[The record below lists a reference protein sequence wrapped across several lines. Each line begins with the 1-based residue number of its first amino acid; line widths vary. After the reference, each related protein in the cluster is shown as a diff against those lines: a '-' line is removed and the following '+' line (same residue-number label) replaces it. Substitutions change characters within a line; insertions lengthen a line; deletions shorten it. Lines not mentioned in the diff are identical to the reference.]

1 MTHESTAYN
10 LAYRFSQCTEAMPGA
25 PALWHAGQTY
35 SYESLGERVRKIAA
49 WLEQQGVDADS
60 RVGILAGRGATA
72 CASIL
77 GACWAGCAWVP
88 LNPAHPLDRLNS
100 LLQRAALDVLIVD
113 EEGAALLPGLDAP
126 SKVLG
131 PGATIQEI
139 ADHPPVPRKADDL
152 AYLMFT
158 SGTTGIPKGVMIT
171 HAAIEHFLV
180 VMQDRYQIGPGDRLS
195 QFFELTFDLSV
206 FDLFM
211 GLGFG
216 ACLRVLPESQRL
228 APASFIAE
236 QKLTVWFSVPSA
248 LVLMNRFGQ
257 LKPGVFPDLRL
268 SLFCGEP
275 LPASPLVNWKAAA
288 PNALVE
294 NLYGPTEATLAC
306 LLQDCNS
313 EIRETPERGCV
324 AIGKPYPQMRAAI
337 MDLESRTLRTDGTQG
352 ELLLAGP
359 QLAAGYWQDRTL
371 TGERFITLDGTRWY
385 RTGDLARCDPDGCFH
400 HLGRTDNQ
408 VKIMGHRVEL
418 EDIDAQLR
426 DACGCDTAMAVAWPV
441 QHGSAQGI
449 VAFIA
454 GSDLSVAEVREAMK
468 QRVPEYMVPRQ
479 VKFVDRLPLSA
490 NGKFDRNALV
500 EMLSAQGQ
508 RHQST

>member
-1 MTHESTAYN
+1 
-10 LAYRFSQCTEAMPGA
+10 
-25 PALWHAGQTY
+25 
-35 SYESLGERVRKIAA
+35 
-49 WLEQQGVDADS
+49 
-60 RVGILAGRGATA
+60 
-72 CASIL
+72 
-77 GACWAGCAWVP
+77 
-88 LNPAHPLDRLNS
+88 
-100 LLQRAALDVLIVD
+100 
-113 EEGAALLPGLDAP
+113 
-126 SKVLG
+126 
-131 PGATIQEI
+131 
-139 ADHPPVPRKADDL
+139 
-152 AYLMFT
+152 
-158 SGTTGIPKGVMIT
+158 
-171 HAAIEHFLV
+171 
-180 VMQDRYQIGPGDRLS
+180 
-195 QFFELTFDLSV
+195 
-206 FDLFM
+206 
-211 GLGFG
+211 
-216 ACLRVLPESQRL
+216 
-228 APASFIAE
+228 
-236 QKLTVWFSVPSA
+236 
-248 LVLMNRFGQ
+248 
-257 LKPGVFPDLRL
+257 
-268 SLFCGEP
+268 
-275 LPASPLVNWKAAA
+275 
-288 PNALVE
+288 
-294 NLYGPTEATLAC
+294 ATLAC